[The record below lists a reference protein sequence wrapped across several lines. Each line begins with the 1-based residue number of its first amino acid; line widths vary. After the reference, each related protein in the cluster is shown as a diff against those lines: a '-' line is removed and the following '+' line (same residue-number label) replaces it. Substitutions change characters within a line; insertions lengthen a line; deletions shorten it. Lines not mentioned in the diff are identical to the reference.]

1 MAILYSV
8 AVRERVSSRIRR
20 RMVSRW
26 TGGALFVASLPSHVS
41 LASRQIV
48 SELRQQ
54 YLIAVEPSNKP
65 GWHQLEV
72 RTRDKRLTVRTRSG
86 YLVGPDVSNQ

>member
-1 MAILYSV
+1 
-8 AVRERVSSRIRR
+8 
-20 RMVSRW
+20 
-26 TGGALFVASLPSHVS
+26 
-41 LASRQIV
+41 LAARQIV

-54 YLIAVEPSNKP
+54 YLIAVEPSTKP

-86 YLVGPDVSNQ
+86 YVVGPDVSNQ